1 MADGA
6 LTRHFGR
13 NLVDLLADRFV
24 RVHPGFDRDE
34 FVRQAEG
41 LEEQTLM
48 ARIDT
53 IAAALGTVLSSR
65 ADEAWSEMR
74 QILPEPLSAAG
85 KTFNDG
91 YWMLPLARFWSL
103 HHLEDYETAM
113 IALAELTRRGTAEFA
128 IRPFVERYP
137 ERIRETIRAWTGHDS
152 FHVRRLASEGT
163 RPNLPWSGRL
173 AVSARDQIDYFS
185 IIAPMARDESA
196 YVRRSVGNHA
206 RDLRRIDPDLVD
218 AWERDTDPPAD
229 VRKLSAPRPSR
240 GTPTQ

>member
-13 NLVDLLADRFV
+13 NLVDLLADRFEAADSGFNR
-24 RVHPGFDRDE
+24 RV
-34 FVRQAEG
+34 FVQQAEG

-48 ARIDT
+48 ARVDT
-53 IAAALGTVLSSR
+53 IAAALGTVLPSR
-65 ADEAWSEMR
+65 AEEAWSEMR
-74 QILPEPLSAAG
+74 EILPEPLSATG

-103 HHLEDYETAM
+103 HHLEDYEPAM
-113 IALAELTRRGTAEFA
+113 IALAELTQRGTAEFA

-173 AVSARDQIDYFS
+173 AVSAQDQIDYFS

-206 RDLRRIDPDLVD
+206 RDLRRIDPAIVD
-218 AWERDTDPPAD
+218 AWERDVDLPAD
-229 VRKLSAPRPSR
+229 VRKLSASR
-240 GTPTQ
+240 QRR